1 MKRADAEK
9 LYYALELVLST
20 PTWIVMSLYL
30 VSDLNLTPL
39 QLVLMGTAMEGAVFL
54 SEVPTGVVADTYSR
68 RLSLVIGFVGMGTAW
83 VLVGVVS
90 SPVVVIVLWGLWG
103 VSYTFT
109 SGAYQAWI
117 TDEVG
122 VERVPMVFLRGARFA
137 YVGSFV
143 GLFVFVGLGVLSL
156 RAAVICTGA
165 VTIAGGLACAFLMPE
180 TGFTRRPREARASM
194 FSELKTTAGSGG
206 RYVRAQPLLLLL
218 LGIALIGG
226 TGAEAFDR
234 LKEAHFIRDIGLP
247 TVGNFEPVVW
257 FGAFSVVS
265 MFFGFFAVGRLM
277 RRFERKGTAGVAK
290 LLTAATAVVI
300 VGLLVFALT
309 NSAAVAIVALL
320 TVFLTNSLTS
330 PLWSIWVNQQ
340 ITDSSVRATV
350 FSMTGQADAIGQA
363 VGGPVLGGIGNV
375 WGIRAAL
382 TTGALVLTPSL
393 GLYARALRHGGVEP
407 ELEALPAPAET

>member
-180 TGFTRRPREARASM
+180 TGFTRRPREARAGM

-350 FSMTGQADAIGQA
+350 FSMTGQADAVGQA

>member
-143 GLFVFVGLGVLSL
+143 GLFVFAGLGVLSL

-180 TGFTRRPREARASM
+180 TGFTRRPREARAGM